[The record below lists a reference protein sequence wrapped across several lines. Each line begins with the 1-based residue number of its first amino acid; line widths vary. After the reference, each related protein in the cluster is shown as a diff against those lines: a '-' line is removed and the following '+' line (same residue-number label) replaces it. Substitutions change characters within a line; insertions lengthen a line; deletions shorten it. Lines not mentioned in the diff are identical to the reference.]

1 MTCRVAKL
9 DPCPPLS
16 TGLNAH
22 LNVAGGRPVHN
33 NQALA
38 STAPPCAASR
48 RFHRYAFVSE
58 AAGNCT
64 AMVLHY
70 WLAVMGFGGPRRL

>member
-9 DPCPPLS
+9 DPCPSLS

-38 STAPPCAASR
+38 STR
-48 RFHRYAFVSE
+48 RHA
-58 AAGNCT
+58 
-64 AMVLHY
+64 
-70 WLAVMGFGGPRRL
+70 PRRVASTDTLLLVKLQEIARRWFSITGSL